1 MAADEPSPCSSAGG
15 ALSSLT
21 GASAL
26 SHTNWVSFCSSLASS
41 ARRRPPRRC
50 QSSGRFSWTRRS
62 HSTRTESTQTPVL
75 SPARLWGAQGAVSPR
90 RYKAAQGGWHSVGWS
105 STDSPTSRFVSY
117 LGSSGSGSPSAPC
130 SGHTRWGRAHPA
142 AGRPAEAQRSVSSQM
157 GTSKGKKPQYR
168 TRETLASM

>member
-1 MAADEPSPCSSAGG
+1 MAADEPSHCSSAGG

-50 QSSGRFSWTRRS
+50 HSSGRFSWTRRS

-90 RYKAAQGGWHSVGWS
+90 RYKAARGDGILWAGAAL
-105 STDSPTSRFVSY
+105 TAPPAGLSPTLEAVVVAVLLLLAQGAHNREEHVQQQAG
-117 LGSSGSGSPSAPC
+117 LQEHSG
-130 SGHTRWGRAHPA
+130 
-142 AGRPAEAQRSVSSQM
+142 Q
-157 GTSKGKKPQYR
+157 
-168 TRETLASM
+168 